1 MNRRA
6 DLGAFLRSRRAR
18 IRPEDAG
25 LRGFGERRRVP
36 GLRREE
42 LAQLAGVSA
51 DYYTRFEQGRAEN
64 VSDAIVDAVA
74 RALRLDPV
82 ETGHLHRLVRATD
95 GPLPTPVQ
103 RVRPGLRRLMDSMPH
118 TPAYVVGRRTDVL
131 AWNAPMAAM
140 MVDFAALPAE
150 RLNKAWLV
158 FCHEELRSR
167 FVDWEAKAR
176 DIVAYLR
183 LDLGRHPGDP
193 AYPALVAELSERSGE
208 FRRLWEQQELREK
221 THGTYHLRH
230 PAVGEFTVA
239 YESLTLPGDPDQT
252 LVTYTAE
259 EGSPSQAALHV
270 LAELAAP
277 SGLSGR
283 SFTPAGSRPDAS

>member
-18 IRPEDAG
+18 IRPEEAG
-25 LRGFGERRRVP
+25 LRSFGERRRVP

-42 LAQLAGVSA
+42 LAQLAGVSV

-64 VSDAIVDAVA
+64 VSDAVVDAVA
-74 RALRLDPV
+74 SALRLDAV
-82 ETGHLHRLVRATD
+82 ETGHLHRLVRPA
-95 GPLPTPVQ
+95 GAGGRPAPAQ

-140 MVDFAALPAE
+140 MVDFAALPAG

-158 FCHEELRSR
+158 FCHEELRGR

-176 DIVAYLR
+176 DVVGYLR
-183 LDLGRHPGDP
+183 LDHGRHPEDP
-193 AYPALVAELSERSGE
+193 AYPALIGELSDASPE
-208 FRRLWEQQELREK
+208 FGRLWEQQEIREK
-221 THGTYHLRH
+221 THGSYRLRH
-230 PAVGEFTVA
+230 PAVGGFTVA

-259 EGSPSQAALHV
+259 EGSPSQAALRL
-270 LAELAAP
+270 LAERRP
-277 SGLSGR
+277 VPVGSGSGSGSGSAR
-283 SFTPAGSRPDAS
+283 S